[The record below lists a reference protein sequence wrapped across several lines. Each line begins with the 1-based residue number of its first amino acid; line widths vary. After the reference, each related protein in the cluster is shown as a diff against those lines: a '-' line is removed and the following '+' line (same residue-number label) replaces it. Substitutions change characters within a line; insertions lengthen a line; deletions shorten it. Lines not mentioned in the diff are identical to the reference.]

1 MRFGVLG
8 DAKIAREKLLPV
20 IRAAGH
26 EVTHVGRR
34 DPSAGIDPVWSDAVV
49 CDYDA
54 LVSHPEVDAIYNPL
68 PNHLHVP
75 WSVRARKQANRF
87 SARSLSRC
95 R

>member
-8 DAKIAREKLLPV
+8 DAKIAREKLLPA
-20 IRAAGH
+20 IRAAGY

-34 DPSAGIDPVWSDAVV
+34 DPNAGIDPVWGDAVV

-68 PNHLHVP
+68 PNHLMFP
-75 WSVRARKQANRF
+75 GRSVRWKQANRF